1 MASRQQ
7 EGFYPF
13 LLLGFSFQRKA
24 SFPLYLSCG
33 KLYKV
38 HYVVGLNFCFVSR
51 LIAVYFAAFGAFV
64 EYYIALF
71 RVGNNLYGVH
81 NAVAFASSV
90 AGVHVYVERAEA
102 LRAVVARGIAQGL
115 YLKSA
120 VGTDKAVIVFCE
132 KFLFHYAFLYSKSH
146 RGWLF
151 VFYSFVSL
159 RARPSSSSALPSKGA
174 GQPDI
179 ISEAF

>member
-1 MASRQQ
+1 MTILGYCLNNNNPPVGVAPTGGFLSVSFAS
-7 EGFYPF
+7 
-13 LLLGFSFQRKA
+13 
-24 SFPLYLSCG
+24 LYLSCG

-64 EYYIALF
+64 EYYISLF
-71 RVGNNLYGVH
+71 RVGNNLYRVH

-115 YLKSA
+115 YLKAA

-132 KFLFHYAFLYSKSH
+132 KFLFHNFSFIQKATEGGFLCFIL
-146 RGWLF
+146 LF
-151 VFYSFVSL
+151 
-159 RARPSSSSALPSKGA
+159 P
-174 GQPDI
+174 
-179 ISEAF
+179 